1 MANKT
6 ILLIDS
12 ASETT
17 QDIAAT
23 LESEDYLVFM
33 SSTAEFAVAMARK
46 VKPTLILVN
55 PAMAGASGLDICIKL
70 HEIDELSSVP
80 IIALA
85 SFEGEM
91 DPRYRSEYGIVDL
104 LRKPFTREALIAK
117 IASVLSMQPPD
128 AGQGE
133 ESVTSEPLKEPAD
146 QEKIPVEK
154 AGKSDR
160 IVVRLKEKKEEK
172 EKETESVQIPEE
184 GPETSGRPVESKE
197 ITEREGERA
206 FVAKK
211 PMRRRRS
218 SRSKLSF
225 PVIVAAV
232 LIILGAAWVM
242 VYKMGL
248 IPGTEVKKA
257 VMVKPPQPAQ
267 EQPVQESPAPEQKP
281 QQEVIQAKPHP
292 PAAVS
297 PPAAMSSPPAQLPEK
312 KPAGKALYS
321 VQIGAFKNEKNAEVL
336 AKQYKEKGYDAF
348 VQTTPKDEE
357 MLHRVLIGKFQDR
370 KEAGKLAEDI
380 RNKENVKAIVMGD

>member
-12 ASETT
+12 TSETA

-46 VKPTLILVN
+46 VKPALILVN

-104 LRKPFTREALIAK
+104 LRKPFTHEELIAK
-117 IASVLSMQPPD
+117 IAGALS
-128 AGQGE
+128 AGGE
-133 ESVTSEPLKEPAD
+133 DVTPEPWKEATG
-146 QEKIPVEK
+146 QEEVPGEK
-154 AGKSDR
+154 AGRSDR

-172 EKETESVQIPEE
+172 ETEKVQIPEE
-184 GPETSGRPVESKE
+184 AALSGQPLETEE

-218 SRSKLSF
+218 SGSKLSL
-225 PVIVAAV
+225 PVIVAAL
-232 LIILGAAWVM
+232 LIILGAAGVV

-267 EQPVQESPAPEQKP
+267 EQPVQEPPAPEQKP

-312 KPAGKALYS
+312 KPAGKVIYS
-321 VQIGAFKNEKNAEVL
+321 VQIGAFKNEKNSEVL
-336 AKQYKEKGYDAF
+336 AKQVREKGYDAF
-348 VQTTPKDEE
+348 VQTTPKDKE
-357 MLHRVLIGKFQDR
+357 MLHRVLIGKFEDR
-370 KEAGKLAEDI
+370 KEAGKLAEEI
-380 RNKENVKAIVMGD
+380 RNKENIKAIVTGD

>member
-12 ASETT
+12 TSETA

-46 VKPTLILVN
+46 VKPALILVN

-104 LRKPFTREALIAK
+104 LRKPFTHEELIAK
-117 IASVLSMQPPD
+117 IAGALS
-128 AGQGE
+128 AGGE
-133 ESVTSEPLKEPAD
+133 DVTPEPWKEATG
-146 QEKIPVEK
+146 QEEIPGEK
-154 AGKSDR
+154 AGRSDR

-172 EKETESVQIPEE
+172 ETEKVQIPEE
-184 GPETSGRPVESKE
+184 AAPSGQPLETEE

-218 SRSKLSF
+218 SGSKLSL
-225 PVIVAAV
+225 PVIVAAL
-232 LIILGAAWVM
+232 LIILGAAGVM

-267 EQPVQESPAPEQKP
+267 EQPVQEPPAPEQKP

-297 PPAAMSSPPAQLPEK
+297 PPAAMSSPPPVQLPEK

-321 VQIGAFKNEKNAEVL
+321 VQIGAFKNEKNAEAL

-348 VQTTPKDEE
+348 VQTIPKDKE
-357 MLHRVLIGKFQDR
+357 MLHRVLIGMFQDR

-380 RNKENVKAIVMGD
+380 RNKENVQALVMGD